1 MVYRL
6 HLTHSV
12 MVLLVHLAELALEI
26 DLDLEVQVSV
36 VPRVLPHRE
45 RACYFFALFYLRNNK
60 YSTKYRYTT
69 SMDLEVPGSIS

>member
-6 HLTHSV
+6 HLAHSV
-12 MVLLVHLAELALEI
+12 MVLLVDLAELALEV

-45 RACYFFALFYLRNNK
+45 RPCYFFALFNLANKK
-60 YSTKYRYTT
+60 YSTEFH
-69 SMDLEVPGSIS
+69 SIPGSQASIVTRW